1 VVNPIIFVQISCG
14 FYFIEVG
21 QGKASEVLME
31 GELPGLQQTKEII
44 VAKRCKFSSLNG
56 VGSWLLC

>member
-1 VVNPIIFVQISCG
+1 VDFTLLRFG
-14 FYFIEVG
+14 K
-21 QGKASEVLME
+21 GKASEVIME